1 MEKIGDRF
9 KMNFDISKEKLIHRG
24 AEASLFYGHW
34 FGKEVIFKHRVSKLY
49 RIEQLDRKIRS
60 LRTLNEARAL
70 IKVKEYGINTPQVY
84 EIDTESSTII
94 MRYIAGTKLRD
105 LINILSD
112 DEKKEI
118 FTRLGRIIAILH
130 INGHIHGD
138 ITTSN
143 IILTQNNDIFLIDFG
158 LHDYSDSIE
167 DKSVDL
173 HLLKRVLISSHGN
186 NFKLCF
192 DAFLEAYR
200 SEYKDRG
207 KDAYNEIIKNISII
221 ETRGRYVK
229 KENRLL

>member
-1 MEKIGDRF
+1 LEKLGEKLGMPRNIT
-9 KMNFDISKEKLIHRG
+9 KEKLIHKG

-34 FGKEVIFKHRVSKLY
+34 FGKEVIFKHRILKDY
-49 RIEQLDRKIRS
+49 RIEQLDRKIRTI
-60 LRTLNEARAL
+60 RTLNEARAL
-70 IKVKEYGINTPQVY
+70 IKVKEYRINTPQVY

-94 MRYIAGTKLRD
+94 MKYISGSKLKN
-105 LINILSD
+105 LIKTLD
-112 DEKKEI
+112 AYKKEEI
-118 FTRLGRIIAILH
+118 FAKLGRIIAILH

-143 IILTQNNDIFLIDFG
+143 IILTSSNNIFLIDFG

-173 HLLKRVLISSHGN
+173 HLLKKVLISSHGDD
-186 NFKLCF
+186 FKLCF
-192 DAFLEAYR
+192 NAFLEGYK

-207 KDAYNEIIKNISII
+207 INAYNEIIRNISVI

-229 KENRLL
+229 KENRL

>member
-1 MEKIGDRF
+1 MPRNIT
-9 KMNFDISKEKLIHRG
+9 KEKLIHKG

-34 FGKEVIFKHRVSKLY
+34 FGKEVIFKHRILKDY
-49 RIEQLDRKIRS
+49 RIEQLDRKIRTI
-60 LRTLNEARAL
+60 RTLNEARAL
-70 IKVKEYGINTPQVY
+70 IKVKEYRINTPQVY

-94 MRYIAGTKLRD
+94 MKYISGSKLKN
-105 LINILSD
+105 LIKTLD
-112 DEKKEI
+112 AYKKEEI
-118 FTRLGRIIAILH
+118 FAKLGRIIAILH

-143 IILTQNNDIFLIDFG
+143 IILTSSNNIFLIDFG

-173 HLLKRVLISSHGN
+173 HLLKKVLISSHGDD
-186 NFKLCF
+186 FKLCF
-192 DAFLEAYR
+192 NAFLEGYK

-207 KDAYNEIIKNISII
+207 INAYNEIIRNISVI

-229 KENRLL
+229 KENRL

>member
-1 MEKIGDRF
+1 LEKLGDKLGMPR
-9 KMNFDISKEKLIHRG
+9 NITKEKMIHKG

-34 FGKEVIFKHRVSKLY
+34 FGKEVIFKHRILKDY
-49 RIEQLDRKIRS
+49 RIEQLDRKIRTI
-60 LRTLNEARAL
+60 RTLNEARAL
-70 IKVKEYGINTPQVY
+70 IKVKEYRINTPQVY

-94 MRYIAGTKLRD
+94 MKYISGFKLKN
-105 LINILSD
+105 LIKTLNISK
-112 DEKKEI
+112 KKEI
-118 FTRLGRIIAILH
+118 FTQLGRIIAILH

-143 IILTQNNDIFLIDFG
+143 IIITSSEDIFLIDFG

-173 HLLKRVLISSHGN
+173 HLLKRVLISSHGDD
-186 NFKLCF
+186 FKLCF
-192 DAFLEAYR
+192 NAFLEGYK

-207 KDAYNEIIKNISII
+207 INAYNNIIKNISII

-229 KENRLL
+229 KENRL